1 MMTRANKMVLW
12 RDLTVSR
19 VRIKHLAGDPARGVG
34 RGEAGVTAGVIDDF
48 GDLILA
54 ESVVAGDLHVGLELV
69 GGAQC
74 DQDAER
80 DKAAIAAAQSLAAP
94 EPAEDIVDTDLQ
106 KLLAELAVTQA
117 GVVVGQYT
125 GQQLTENLET
135 LFTHICHAVQV
146 RTAAVMVAQWR

>member
-12 RDLTVSR
+12 RDLTLSR

-48 GDLILA
+48 GDLIFG
-54 ESVVAGDLHVGLELV
+54 ESVVAGDLHVRLELV

-94 EPAEDIVDTDLQ
+94 EPDEDVVDTDLQ
-106 KLLAELAVTQA
+106 RLLAELAVTQA
-117 GVVVGQYT
+117 GVVGQCT
-125 GQQLTENLET
+125 GQQLAQDMET

-146 RTAAVMVAQWR
+146 GTAAVMVARWR